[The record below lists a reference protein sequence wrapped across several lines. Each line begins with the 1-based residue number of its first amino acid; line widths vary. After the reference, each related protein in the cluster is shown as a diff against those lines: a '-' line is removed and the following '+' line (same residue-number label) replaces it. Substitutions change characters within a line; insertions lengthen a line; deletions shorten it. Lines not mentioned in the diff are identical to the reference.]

1 MTSVDNLHLVDH
13 EKWIP
18 GFTNLLL
25 KENRSWWRT
34 RKWWVN
40 ILAWTAIINGMLAM
54 MLWVVPV
61 SDPEEIIPVDEAL
74 QIFFTIFGAFATIG
88 VIVIAQGAIVG
99 EKQTGTAEWVMSNP
113 VSSGAFILSK
123 LFGNATGIFVIIV
136 LLQSLIFYSQL
147 SLRGGEL
154 LPIRPFVAATA
165 LISLALIFFLTL
177 TIMLGAIF
185 RSRGPVVGIALAVF
199 IGQDLAAG
207 LLGEWI
213 PWFPKILPQRMYEFA
228 TGVVAGQ
235 LLPSTTP
242 LILAAVLS
250 VIFVLVAIWRFGREE
265 Y

>member
-1 MTSVDNLHLVDH
+1 MASVDDLRLVDH
-13 EKWIP
+13 QKWIP

-40 ILAWTAIINGMLAM
+40 ILAWTVIINGFLAM
-54 MLWVVPV
+54 MLWVVPAT
-61 SDPEEIIPVDEAL
+61 DPEEIIAADEAM

-88 VIVIAQGAIVG
+88 VIVIAQGTIVG

-113 VSSGAFILSK
+113 VSSAAFILSK

-136 LLQSLIFYSQL
+136 LLQSLLFYGQL

-154 LPIRPFVAATA
+154 LPIGPVVAATA
-165 LISLALIFFLTL
+165 LISLALVFFLTL

-185 RSRGPVVGIALAVF
+185 GSRGPVVGIALAIF
-199 IGQDLAAG
+199 IGQDIAAG

-213 PWFPKILPQRMYEFA
+213 PWFPKILPQRLYEFA
-228 TGVVAGQ
+228 TGAVAGQ
-235 LLPSTTP
+235 PLPSTTP
-242 LILAAVLS
+242 LIVAAVLS
-250 VIFVLVAIWRFGREE
+250 VLFVMIAIWRFGREE